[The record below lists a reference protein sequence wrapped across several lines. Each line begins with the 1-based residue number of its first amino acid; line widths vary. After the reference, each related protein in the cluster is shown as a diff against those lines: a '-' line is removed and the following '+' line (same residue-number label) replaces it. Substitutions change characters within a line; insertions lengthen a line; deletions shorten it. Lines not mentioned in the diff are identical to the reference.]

1 MLKTTDEWQRLLV
14 AADIPHSTV
23 SSLTDLLT
31 DPHLSAAS
39 MFNTYEDAR
48 LGKIR
53 EVRSPFEVDGKLDFE
68 VQPNRPAP
76 NLGEH
81 DIGP

>member
-1 MLKTTDEWQRLLV
+1 
-14 AADIPHSTV
+14 
-23 SSLTDLLT
+23 
-31 DPHLSAAS
+31 